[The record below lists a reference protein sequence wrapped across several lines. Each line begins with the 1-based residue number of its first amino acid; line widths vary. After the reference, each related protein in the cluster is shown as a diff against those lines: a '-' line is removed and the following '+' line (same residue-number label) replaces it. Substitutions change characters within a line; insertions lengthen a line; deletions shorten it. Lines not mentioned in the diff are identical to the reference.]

1 MSLKGI
7 VFFVS
12 ILLVIYLGFFSLTSW
27 AVELPIG
34 LQKIVESNQ
43 ARAEGFLGQVS
54 FPLVFIAGFLS
65 LLSPCI
71 LPTIPAFFALSF
83 REKEKIAK
91 KTFVFFLGFA
101 SVFVTF
107 GLIGASIGQS
117 LGSLQINYSYVVLAA
132 GVFLI
137 VFGVF
142 SFFGKGFGS
151 LLKPKWGRGRQD
163 TVGIFLFGLSFGL
176 GWTACLGPVIAGIIL
191 MASVL
196 QNYLYSGLLLFVYAL
211 GLFVP
216 LFLLALFFD
225 KSKKVRQWLRGRE
238 VRFEIGNKVIVTDT
252 IHMLSGLLLVVMGA
266 IFIVYKGTGVFNQWN
281 YFGLKDYFYLWQD
294 KILELNISNWW
305 LLIGAIIIFLAIIRT
320 RLFKRK

>member
-1 MSLKGI
+1 MKR
-7 VFFVS
+7 S
-12 ILLVIYLGFFSLTSW
+12 ILFISVLTVIFFFLFSLTSW
-27 AVELPIG
+27 AAELPTG

-83 REKEKIAK
+83 KEKEKIAK
-91 KTFVFFLGFA
+91 KTFIFFLGFA

-107 GLIGASIGQS
+107 GLIGASIGET
-117 LGSLQINYSYVVLAA
+117 LGSLQINYSYVVLVA
-132 GVFLI
+132 GIFLV
-137 VFGVF
+137 VFGIF
-142 SFFGKGFGS
+142 SFFGRGFDS
-151 LLKPKWGRGRQD
+151 LWKPRWGKGRQD
-163 TVGIFLFGLSFGL
+163 TIGIFLFGLSFGL
-176 GWTACLGPVIAGIIL
+176 GWTACLGPIIAGIVL

-196 QNYLYSGLLLFVYAL
+196 QNYLYSGLLLFVYAF

-225 KSKKVRQWLRGRE
+225 KSKKIRQWLKGRE
-238 VRFEIGNKVIVTDT
+238 IRFEIGNKMLVTDT
-252 IHMLSGLLLVVMGA
+252 IHMLSGLLLITIGA
-266 IFIVYKGTGVFNQWN
+266 IFIIYKGTGVFNKWS
-281 YFGLKDYFYLWQD
+281 YFGLKEYFYLWQD

-305 LLIGAIIIFLAIIRT
+305 LVVGAIVVFLVIIIVRFI
-320 RLFKRK
+320 KRK